1 MIFKSMLQK
10 QIKRKFIVDQQS
22 YLLLN
27 EKELRLE
34 SKALLAKEEI
44 NLVFYVYNKTNGFYK
59 NNYLKRLRL

>member
-1 MIFKSMLQK
+1 MNFQSMLQK
-10 QIKRKFIVDQQS
+10 RNKRKFIVDQQS

-27 EKELRLE
+27 DEEMRLD